1 MLLAVSLLVATAAVA
16 TAATAP
22 TLRLVG
28 TTAVQ
33 GKHFA
38 PRTTVR
44 LVFVEADR
52 QLRRVRTS
60 KAGAFTVPLPTPYER
75 CTGLTVTA
83 TAPGGRVV
91 RLAMPRAECAPARLA
106 LANGTLEG
114 ESFPAGA
121 AVRIDY
127 GTGDDV
133 IVHANAAGTFA
144 VPMPDGCTG
153 GRVMATVVSTGR
165 TVSIQVVRPKLG
177 CQPVD
182 DGG

>member
-1 MLLAVSLLVATAAVA
+1 MLAVSLLVASAAVA
-16 TAATAP
+16 SGATAP
-22 TLRLVG
+22 ALKLVG
-28 TTAVQ
+28 STAVQ

-44 LVFVEADR
+44 LVFVGADR

-75 CTGLTVTA
+75 CTGLTVIA
-83 TAPGGRVV
+83 TTPSGRVV
-91 RLAMPRAECAPARLA
+91 RLAMPRAECPPARLEV
-106 LANGTLEG
+106 ANGSLEG

-127 GTGDDV
+127 GTGDDA

-153 GRVMATVVSTGR
+153 GRVMATVVATGR
-165 TVSIQVVRPKLG
+165 SVSIQVVRPKLG
-177 CQPVD
+177 CQPVG

>member
-1 MLLAVSLLVATAAVA
+1 MLTVALLVASAAVA
-16 TAATAP
+16 GAATAP
-22 TLRLVG
+22 TLKLVG
-28 TTAVQ
+28 TTTVQ

-75 CTGLTVTA
+75 CTGLTITA
-83 TAPGGRVV
+83 TTPSGRVV
-91 RLAMPRAECAPARLA
+91 RLAKPRAECPPARLE
-106 LANGTLEG
+106 LAGGTLEG
-114 ESFPAGA
+114 ASFPAGA

-133 IVHANAAGTFA
+133 VVHANAAGTFA
-144 VPMPDGCTG
+144 APLPEGCTG
-153 GRVMATVVSTGR
+153 GRIVATVVSTGR
-165 TVSIQVVRPKLG
+165 SVSLQVVRPKLG

-182 DGG
+182 GGG